1 MKRLINLIIVILLV
15 VSVGGCKPSSPTP
28 VVETN
33 MEYRIMENVDM

>member
-1 MKRLINLIIVILLV
+1 MKKLIIGVLVLCIAVVGLALLQ
-15 VSVGGCKPSSPTP
+15 PSPTP